1 MQSICADWELI
12 PEGFAFDPVT
22 GLLTGTPT
30 QAGSFACVILA
41 LDSVMNWYTDILS
54 DHLIVVLPM
63 ETGNIDKPKDIIIY
77 PNPFNTTLNIEVIR
91 PDVQDCQLEIYTSDG
106 KLVRKMIFSG
116 SIKPDLSKL
125 KNGLYM
131 LRVLDSEGKVLYN
144 ERMIKG
150 S

>member
-1 MQSICADWELI
+1 MI
-12 PEGFAFDPVT
+12 PEGFAFDSIT

-30 QAGSFACVILA
+30 QAGSFPCIILA
-41 LDSVMNWYTDILS
+41 LDSVMNWYTDIIYE
-54 DHLIVVLPM
+54 DIIVVLPT
-63 ETGNIDKPKDIIIY
+63 ETGNIDKPKEINIY
-77 PNPFNTTLNIEVIR
+77 PNPFNTVLNIDIAR
-91 PDVQDCQLEIYTSDG
+91 PDVQECQLEIYTSNG
-106 KLVRKMIFSG
+106 KLIRKMVFSG